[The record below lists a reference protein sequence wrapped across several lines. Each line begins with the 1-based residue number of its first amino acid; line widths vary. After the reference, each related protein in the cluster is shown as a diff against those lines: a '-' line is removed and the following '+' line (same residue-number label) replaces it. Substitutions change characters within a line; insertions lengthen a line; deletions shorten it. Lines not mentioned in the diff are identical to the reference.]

1 MFQTLKFEVQF
12 KNPRK
17 GHSGN
22 FKDSHTFKKGMTL
35 IYGAN
40 EKGKSLR
47 AEYLRFALWG
57 RKALR
62 GKVSDYK
69 KLVVDVE
76 FQLKGVD
83 YRIHR
88 TKSDATIYQ
97 GDTPMATGTSPV
109 NDKIETLFGYDM
121 EVFDLANAVL
131 QGEVEALGKMQPA
144 RRKALVDNLIGL
156 GVIDSTIKD
165 LVETRKASKVALAT
179 LESNLIEP
187 EKPSVSLTL
196 TEDEI
201 VDFPKVKQDYI
212 RGLAIDNELLG
223 LGVSQPEK
231 PEPSYDW
238 GLAEMFS
245 EYHQRMLA
253 HDVAVKYLN
262 RMPDV
267 DDTGMTLDEIREAY
281 TQALSYEACENVECP
296 ECEHTFNPSGFE
308 QPKLSSK
315 QCVAL
320 REQQQQ
326 FNQWVEANEAA
337 VKAEVTLNDY
347 LDGAS
352 AEAIVAAKKG
362 ADTYK
367 QALIVYDMAL
377 KANEVSEKR
386 RQKLEQEQMNLI
398 KYSGDFR
405 EYEKKYN
412 ETLTAAQLIRQYD
425 TYKKAYDT
433 QLEKVE
439 TLRAE
444 VENYDTAIV
453 GLRNLKTSIKSYLV
467 PSLNKVASAYLSQMT
482 DGSRSSVVISEN
494 FDIVVDGQPMEAL
507 SGSAKAVA
515 NLAIRLALGQT
526 LTNSVFSVL
535 MADEIDAAMDKERA
549 DYTAKCLRKL
559 TGKIK
564 QIIIISHK
572 KLEADNYVELT

>member
-12 KNPRK
+12 KRPRK
-17 GHSGN
+17 GHSGH

-69 KLVVDVE
+69 KLTVDVE

-83 YRIHR
+83 YKIHR
-88 TKSDATIYQ
+88 TKSDATLYQ

-109 NDKIETLFGYDM
+109 NDKLETLFGYDM

-144 RRKALVDNLIGL
+144 RRKSLVDNLIGL
-156 GVIDSTIKD
+156 GVIDDTIKE
-165 LVETRKASKVALAT
+165 LIEARKTSKVALAT

-187 EKPSVSLTL
+187 KEPTVSLSL

-201 VDFPKVKQDYI
+201 EAFPKVKAAYI
-212 RGLAIDNELLG
+212 RGQAIENELKG
-223 LGVSQPEK
+223 LSVSELEK
-231 PEPSYDW
+231 PEPNYDW
-238 GLAEMFS
+238 DKAEMFS
-245 EYHQRMLA
+245 EYHQLTLA
-253 HDVAVKYLN
+253 HDVASKYLE
-262 RMPDV
+262 RMPDP
-267 DDTGMTLDEIREAY
+267 DDTGMTLDQIREAY
-281 TQALSYEACENVECP
+281 TTALSFEACENVECP
-296 ECEHTFNPSGFE
+296 ECEHKFNPSGFDE
-308 QPKLSSK
+308 PKLTSK
-315 QCVAL
+315 QCVKL

-326 FNQWVEANEAA
+326 FNQRVEAKEASKVAGDKLNMFLGTVRSKDIVQANED
-337 VKAEVTLNDY
+337 AEVY
-347 LDGAS
+347 
-352 AEAIVAAKKG
+352 KK
-362 ADTYK
+362 
-367 QALIVYDMAL
+367 ALILYNMNVKFNEMA
-377 KANEVSEKR
+377 KQRKV
-386 RQKLEQEQMNLI
+386 KLELERDNLL
-398 KYSGDFR
+398 KYSGNFQ

-433 QLEKVE
+433 LLEKVE
-439 TLRAE
+439 TLGTE

-467 PSLNKVASAYLSQMT
+467 PSLNKVASAYLAQMT
-482 DGSRSSVVISEN
+482 DGARSSVVISEN

-549 DYTAKCLRKL
+549 EYTAKCLRKL
-559 TGKIK
+559 TSKIS

>member
-97 GDTPMATGTSPV
+97 GGTPMATGTSPV

-245 EYHQRMLA
+245 EYHQLMLA

-386 RQKLEQEQMNLI
+386 RQKLEQEHINLI